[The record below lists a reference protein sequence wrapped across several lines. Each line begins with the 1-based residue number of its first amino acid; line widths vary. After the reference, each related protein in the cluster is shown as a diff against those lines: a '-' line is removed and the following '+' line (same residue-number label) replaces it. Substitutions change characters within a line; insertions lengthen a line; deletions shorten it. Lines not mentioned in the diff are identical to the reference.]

1 MSQKKQSFSFTWFM
15 QRSRVDKLPRAS
27 KSEDRIYEL
36 RNLELVG
43 GARVSD
49 QHKYYCPEKKE
60 KKLL

>member
-1 MSQKKQSFSFTWFM
+1 M
-15 QRSRVDKLPRAS
+15 DKLPRAS